1 MQIQLSDT
9 AAEIVKAQIA
19 SGVYA
24 DATAF
29 VSDVLLKYD
38 SFYNKK
44 LEVLKREIAIGLE
57 QANRGECAEFD
68 FDQFMQEMD
77 EGLGYTNTRS

>member
-1 MQIQLSDT
+1 MQIQLSDS
-9 AAEIVKAQIA
+9 AAEIVKTQVA
-19 SGVYA
+19 SGIYA

-38 SFYNKK
+38 SFYKKK
-44 LEVLKREIAIGLE
+44 LETLRREIAIGLE
-57 QANRGECAEFD
+57 QANRGEVAEFD

-77 EGLGYTNTRS
+77 EELGYTNAKP

>member
-1 MQIQLSDT
+1 VQIQLSDN
-9 AAEIVKAQIA
+9 AAEIVKTQVA
-19 SGVYA
+19 SGIYA

-38 SFYNKK
+38 SFYKKK
-44 LEVLKREIAIGLE
+44 LDTLKREIAIGLE
-57 QANRGECAEFD
+57 QANRGEVAEFD

-77 EGLGYTNTRS
+77 EELGYTNAKP